1 MSAVRVDRWLCA
13 TRLFK
18 SRTLAGQACA
28 AGAVRINNASAK
40 ASQLVRPGD
49 MVSAR
54 APSGQ
59 RVLEVVG
66 LADKRLSAPLAQAL
80 YIDHSPVPDPKT
92 PEDGSV
98 RRERGAGRPT
108 KSERR
113 AMDRFKG
120 R

>member
-1 MSAVRVDRWLCA
+1 VRVND
-13 TRLFK
+13 
-18 SRTLAGQACA
+18 
-28 AGAVRINNASAK
+28 VPAK
-40 ASQLVRPGD
+40 ASQAVKVGD
-49 MVSAR
+49 TVSAR

-80 YIDHSPVPDPKT
+80 YIDHSPTPDPKAL
-92 PEDGSV
+92 DDSAMG

>member
-13 TRLFK
+13 ARMFK
-18 SRTLAGQACA
+18 SRTVAGQACA
-28 AGAVRINNASAK
+28 AGGVRVNEVSAR
-40 ASQLVRPGD
+40 ASQLVRVGD
-49 MVSAR
+49 TVSAR

-59 RVLEVVG
+59 RILEIVG
-66 LADKRLSAPLAQAL
+66 LAEKRLSAPLAQAL
-80 YIDHSPVPDPKT
+80 YIDHSPALDPKA
-92 PEDGSV
+92 PADGA

-108 KSERR
+108 KAERR